1 LLIVDEPTAGLD
13 PRHALAAARRLR
25 ARADAGRTVIMAMHE
40 IDLALRF
47 ADDVVA
53 VKDGRV
59 LWAGPV
65 ATAVSADSLSQLYDV
80 AVRLHRDDTGLT
92 VRFC

>member
-1 LLIVDEPTAGLD
+1 
-13 PRHALAAARRLR
+13 
-25 ARADAGRTVIMAMHE
+25 VIMAMHE

-65 ATAVSADSLSQLYDV
+65 AAVVTADSLGQLYDI
-80 AVRLHRDDTGLT
+80 AVRLHRDDTGIV
-92 VRFC
+92 VRFCD